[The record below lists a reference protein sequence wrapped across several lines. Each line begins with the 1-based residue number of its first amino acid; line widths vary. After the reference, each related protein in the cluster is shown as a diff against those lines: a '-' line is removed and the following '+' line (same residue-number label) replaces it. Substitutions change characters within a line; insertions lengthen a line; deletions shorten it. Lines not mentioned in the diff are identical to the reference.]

1 MDHGKE
7 RTGKFFEARR
17 DPAIVLDFVEEHFN
31 QMPLAVYVEIV
42 LSGFLP
48 VRSRWYYGD
57 ASALFDLT
65 HKFVAVVALVSKNV
79 LSLYITAVEKLR
91 SRRDIRNVASGQ
103 MKPERIA
110 QGIYNSVDFCGE
122 PAPRPAERLFF
133 LPPLAPAAC

>member
-1 MDHGKE
+1 MDHSKE

-31 QMPLAVYVEIV
+31 RMSFAVYVGIV

-48 VRSRWYYGD
+48 IRSRRYYRA
-57 ASALFDLT
+57 ASASFDLT

-110 QGIYNSVDFCGE
+110 QSIYNSVDFCGE
-122 PAPRPAERLFF
+122 PAPRSAERLFF